1 MDGKKVPLFPCRTR
15 QWTLGKRVGG
25 TEQLPS
31 VHYQHLVCAAG
42 DAAWQ

>member
-1 MDGKKVPLFPCRTR
+1 MDGKNVPLFPRRTR

-31 VHYQHLVCAAG
+31 VQYQHLVCAAG